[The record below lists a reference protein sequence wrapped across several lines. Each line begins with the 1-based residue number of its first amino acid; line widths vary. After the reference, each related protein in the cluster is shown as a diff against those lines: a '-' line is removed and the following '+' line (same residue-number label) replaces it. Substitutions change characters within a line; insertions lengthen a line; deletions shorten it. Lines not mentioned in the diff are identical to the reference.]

1 MKKNIV
7 IVLSALNM
15 GGAQRVLSI
24 LANNWQERGHDVTL
38 MVTYS
43 DEIESHY
50 DLHENVVIKK
60 LTNNP
65 LVPKSKINLIWKL
78 FQLRKYIKKQNPD
91 IIISFLAR
99 VNVASRLATIG
110 LKNSLVICERTWPPF
125 ASLSDKFLWIYK
137 ILFRGVHMAI
147 VQTEKSKSWMK
158 ENFPN
163 ANIKVIPNP
172 VSYPLPSKKEGSINP
187 ASFKTQN
194 RKILLA
200 SGRMVKFKQ
209 FDLLIQAFSMIQN
222 HHSSWDLIILGE
234 GEEQDN
240 LERLVKK
247 LNLEERVF
255 FPGKVGNISDWY
267 KESDLFVLSS
277 SVEGFPNVLLE
288 AMSYGLPVVS
298 FDCDT
303 GPRDMIDH
311 GVNGILVSTGEK
323 EIGLSEALDK
333 MMADTHFR
341 ESAGLQAVLVRE
353 KFSITNIMK
362 KWDNALFLSED

>member
-1 MKKNIV
+1 
-7 IVLSALNM
+7 M

-125 ASLSDKFLWIYK
+125 ASLSDKLLWIYK
-137 ILFRGVHMAI
+137 ILFRGVNMVI

-288 AMSYGLPVVS
+288 AMSYGLPSIS

-303 GPRDMIDH
+303 GPRDMIED
-311 GVNGILVSTGEK
+311 GINGILVDPNEQ
-323 EIGLSEALDK
+323 EFGLSNAISK
-333 MMADTHFR
+333 MMSD
-341 ESAGLQAVLVRE
+341 ESLRSQISKNSLKIRD
-353 KFSITNIMK
+353 KYSINNIML
-362 KWDNALFLSED
+362 KWDSILNSHISN